1 MARSLLG
8 LSEDTAG
15 HVALAEVVL
24 DRALLSGSALG
35 EGSGATER
43 TGKGSVL
50 HADDADVG
58 GATGGTG
65 AGHASGHLDLDGE
78 VLDGGGGETSNTDTG
93 DVLHDGCVLEGGGV
107 GASGGGVDLG
117 GQGTGTVLVDLVE
130 GHGDGAVV
138 GSGGKTRCGS
148 STCGFGNTTLSSC
161 GLGASRGSTGT
172 ASATTGK
179 SIEEATLG
187 TSCGTGTGSSTS
199 HEHGD
204 SGTSVNGTAT
214 LGASKSRG
222 LATHL
227 AGADDGSISLRTAER
242 RSAVARSTVLDGKTR
257 HGYTIGTLD
266 LRNDTVGLDGGGNS
280 SNGSER
286 VTHLDGYEVG

>member
-1 MARSLLG
+1 MVRSLLG

-35 EGSGATER
+35 EGSRATER
-43 TGKGSVL
+43 TSEGRVL
-50 HADDADVG
+50 HANDADVG

-78 VLDGGGGETSNTDTG
+78 VLDGGGGETSNADTG
-93 DVLHDGCVLEGGGV
+93 DVLHDCCVLEGGGV
-107 GASGGGVDLG
+107 GTSRGGVDLG

-138 GSGGKTRCGS
+138 GSGGQTRGGS
-148 STCGFGNTTLSSC
+148 GTCGFGDTTLSSC
-161 GLGASRGSTGT
+161 GLSASRSSTSATSTTST
-172 ASATTGK
+172 ASGK

-187 TSCGTGTGSSTS
+187 SGCATSTS

-222 LATHL
+222 LTTHL
-227 AGADDGSISLRTAER
+227 AGADDGSIGLGTAER
-242 RSAVARSTVLDGKTR
+242 RGAVTRSTVLDGQTR
-257 HGYTIGTLD
+257 HGYTIGTLN
-266 LRNDTVGLDGGGNS
+266 LRDDTVGLDGGGNS

-286 VTHLDGYEVG
+286 VTHLDG